1 MIREGKYYRIA
12 EPSLLCTGSGYL
24 FRTIGTGTGVPV
36 RSFQYFL
43 DRNFLFKSSGFFF
56 YLTEYLINMFSLIVD
71 YSNFQKIV
79 RLKWSWSQGTYRHL
93 VSGTG
98 TVTG

>member
-43 DRNFLFKSSGFFF
+43 DRSFLFKSSGFFLLNRIF
-56 YLTEYLINMFSLIVD
+56 NKYVLSYR
-71 YSNFQKIV
+71 
-79 RLKWSWSQGTYRHL
+79 RLK
-93 VSGTG
+93 
-98 TVTG
+98 